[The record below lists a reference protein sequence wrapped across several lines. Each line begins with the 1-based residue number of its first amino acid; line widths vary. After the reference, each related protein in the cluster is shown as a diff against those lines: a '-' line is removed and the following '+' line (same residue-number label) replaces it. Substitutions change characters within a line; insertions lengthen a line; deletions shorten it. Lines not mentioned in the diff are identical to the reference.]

1 MGFRPKYS
9 NERTKEQKQQF
20 IFQCM
25 NTNTLICFKK
35 QRVYQQPVLGWKIDK
50 QLSGLNSLSLN
61 NNKNYKLEAK

>member
-1 MGFRPKYS
+1 
-9 NERTKEQKQQF
+9 
-20 IFQCM
+20 M

-61 NNKNYKLEAK
+61 NNKNYKLEVK